1 MLLIVDHLTPV
12 GLLGFCFKLPSSFCD
27 WGNVKTHPKVLQLV
41 LYVDIQY
48 LWPLIGCSS
57 IQLCPAVGYFLL
69 SVTAICATSD
79 KWTKTAD
86 GKSVRNLT
94 LVFFLILQKCSVHG
108 WDGELGPTS
117 VYEDLHRSMRVY
129 VCLRGSTKVCDTGE
143 ELQGART
150 ARR

>member
-1 MLLIVDHLTPV
+1 MLLCC
-12 GLLGFCFKLPSSFCD
+12 FFKLPSSFCD
-27 WGNVKTHPKVLQLV
+27 WGNVKTHPNVLQLV
-41 LYVDIQY
+41 LYVNIQY

-57 IQLCPAVGYFLL
+57 IQLCPDAVGYSSQLL
-69 SVTAICATSD
+69 SVSAICATSD
-79 KWTKTAD
+79 KWTKTLD
-86 GKSVRNLT
+86 GKCEEPNFS
-94 LVFFLILQKCSVHG
+94 FFLILQKCSGHG

-129 VCLRGSTKVCDTGE
+129 VCVRGSTKVCDTRE